1 MLPKADLVQ
10 HILQIIK
17 KFFCPAFSQTALDST
32 GAGDTYFALTSLGIA
47 AKIDFKLVNLI
58 SSLASA
64 YSVKNLSN
72 KKYYNLTLLNKHLS
86 HMFK

>member
-1 MLPKADLVQ
+1 MSLPSSTACSTSGESLR
-10 HILQIIK
+10 
-17 KFFCPAFSQTALDST
+17 FSSK
-32 GAGDTYFALTSLGIA
+32 GAGDTYFALTALGIA

-72 KKYYNLTLLNKHLS
+72 KEYYNLTLLNKHLS